1 MSNDF
6 VFETDHSQYMSLTS
20 PETFIPLSLELRARA
35 ALKELADIKRE
46 YSRVASELKDI
57 EAVFELHYQRY
68 ENELKEREE
77 KFDDAMSHFL
87 NTKDDWVRQE
97 DSEGNVQWVDTSYM
111 RVDPTKPLPF
121 WPFGDTSDF
130 Y

>member
-6 VFETDHSQYMSLTS
+6 VFETDHSQYMSLAS

-35 ALKELADIKRE
+35 ALRELADIKCE
-46 YSRVASELKDI
+46 
-57 EAVFELHYQRY
+57 FELHYQRY